1 MGTFRKIK
9 ELLEAQVEG
18 LKSVASEPS
27 AKTPGLQEV
36 PNVFQNPAALAVT
49 FDAGISAIP
58 QANQHCFWLLFCRG
72 RRMMGTI
79 AESC

>member
-36 PNVFQNPAALAVT
+36 PNVFQNPAALEVSS
-49 FDAGISAIP
+49 DNG
-58 QANQHCFWLLFCRG
+58 LFSTPLTG
-72 RRMMGTI
+72 G
-79 AESC
+79 